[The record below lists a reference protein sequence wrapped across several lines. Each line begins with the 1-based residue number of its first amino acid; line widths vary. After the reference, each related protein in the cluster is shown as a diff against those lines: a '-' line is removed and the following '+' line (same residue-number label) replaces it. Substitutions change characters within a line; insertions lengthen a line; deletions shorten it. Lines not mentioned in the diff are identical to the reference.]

1 MKFSDHRFGV
11 EIEFNVTRGR
21 RPGQGRMN
29 ELASLISEA
38 GVPCVA
44 EGYNHHTREYWK
56 MVTDASVPNGFELVS
71 PPMRGVEAREQI
83 RTVCK
88 VLKEQGCFVN
98 LSTGL
103 HVHHDADGMT
113 AKQMANVGEI
123 YKLHQPII
131 DLLLSPSRRGGM
143 YARPMDHYRHWEL
156 AIGAGPRTPM
166 QPRAFAGEA
175 NGGGRYFGVN
185 FTAYLRHGTIEFRQH
200 QGSLNPTKIWNW
212 IVFTQMIMNRARSK
226 QTKAKLLKPY
236 QDMDGVLKDWYLLK
250 QELKAEML
258 KDRDEITHEA
268 MQNLAVRL
276 GIGGPSRGNPE
287 GVEIEEENRQRR
299 RRTTTRN

>member
-1 MKFSDHRFGV
+1 
-11 EIEFNVTRGR
+11 
-21 RPGQGRMN
+21 
-29 ELASLISEA
+29 
-38 GVPCVA
+38 
-44 EGYNHHTREYWK
+44 
-56 MVTDASVPNGFELVS
+56 
-71 PPMRGVEAREQI
+71 
-83 RTVCK
+83 
-88 VLKEQGCFVN
+88 
-98 LSTGL
+98 
-103 HVHHDADGMT
+103 
-113 AKQMANVGEI
+113 
-123 YKLHQPII
+123 
-131 DLLLSPSRRGGM
+131 
-143 YARPMDHYRHWEL
+143 MDRYEHWET
-156 AIGAGPRTPM
+156 AAPQTHAAMRNPM
-166 QPRAFAGEA
+166 QPREFAQVA

-212 IVFTQMIMNRARSK
+212 IVFTQTIMNRARSK
-226 QTKAKLLKPY
+226 QTKAKMLKPY

-299 RRTTTRN
+299 RRTTTQN